1 MPTIEVTPEIV
12 IDQSELAF
20 SFARAGG
27 PGGIRGVAVVH
38 RELRGRGRYRSDD
51 NRDCDE
57 DAHGHCLL
65 K

>member
-27 PGGIRGVAVVH
+27 PGGQNPCNCASTSPIRPLSMM
-38 RELRGRGRYRSDD
+38 R
-51 NRDCDE
+51 
-57 DAHGHCLL
+57 
-65 K
+65 

>member
-27 PGGIRGVAVVH
+27 QNVNKV
-38 RELRGRGRYRSDD
+38 
-51 NRDCDE
+51 
-57 DAHGHCLL
+57 
-65 K
+65 